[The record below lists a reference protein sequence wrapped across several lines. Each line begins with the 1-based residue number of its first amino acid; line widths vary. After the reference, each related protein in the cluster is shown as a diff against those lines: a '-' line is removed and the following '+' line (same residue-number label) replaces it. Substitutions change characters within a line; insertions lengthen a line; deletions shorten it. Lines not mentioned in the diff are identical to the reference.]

1 MPDIN
6 YGNTVLALCCGGD
19 HMQIQAKQNHREM
32 TNQHMNSTEFL
43 PSQGGLPGGGSSL
56 PL

>member
-32 TNQHMNSTEFL
+32 TNQHMDSTEFL